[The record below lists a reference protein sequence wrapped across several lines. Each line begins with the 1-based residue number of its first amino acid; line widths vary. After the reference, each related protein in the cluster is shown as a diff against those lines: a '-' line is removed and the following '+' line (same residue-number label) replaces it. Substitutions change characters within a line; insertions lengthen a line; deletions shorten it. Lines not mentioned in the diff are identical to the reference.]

1 MRLAV
6 ITFDVEHDCPPYL
19 DTYHGVEEGLPRI
32 LDLLAEKDVRAVF
45 YFTAEAAK
53 RYPRLAR
60 RVVEEGHELGS
71 HGYAHERLDKL
82 PPGSAVRAIFKSA
95 TVLSSYTDRLISFR
109 APNLQLPNYL
119 LPVLVEAGFAVDS
132 SLATY
137 KPPFPRSPCMYD
149 GLLRVPASVT
159 SSVLR
164 LPWRIQRAIH
174 GRIGSPAIYFSHPW
188 EYVDMRGRLLRP
200 DCVFNTGEKA
210 LQLLAR
216 LIDYLRSRGWRLVT
230 MAELRGILSP
240 QPRCTNKD
248 SI

>member
-19 DTYHGVEEGLPRI
+19 DTYQGVEKGLPRI
-32 LDLLAEKDVRAVF
+32 LDLLAEKRVRAVF
-45 YFTAEAAK
+45 YFTADAAK
-53 RYPRLAR
+53 RYPQLAR
-60 RVVEEGHELGS
+60 RVVDEGHELGS

-82 PPGSAVRAIFKSA
+82 PPKSAVRAIFKSV
-95 TVLSSYTDRLISFR
+95 TVLLKYTDRLVSFR
-109 APNLQLPNYL
+109 APNLQLPGYL
-119 LPVLVEAGFAVDS
+119 LRVLVAVGFAVDS

-137 KPPFPRSPCMYD
+137 KPPFPKSPCMYD
-149 GLLRVPASVT
+149 DLLRVPVSAT
-159 SSVLR
+159 SSILR
-164 LPWRIQRAIH
+164 LPWRMQQVIH
-174 GRIGSPAIYFSHPW
+174 SRMGSPLVYFSHPW
-188 EYVDMRGRLLRP
+188 EYVDMKGRLLRP

-216 LIDYLRSRGWRLVT
+216 LIDYLRSTGWRLVT
-230 MAELRGILSP
+230 MTELRGILSP

>member
-1 MRLAV
+1 LAV

-19 DTYHGVEEGLPRI
+19 DTYRGVKEGLPRI
-32 LDLLAEKDVRAVF
+32 LELLAEKRVRAVF
-45 YFTAEAAK
+45 YFTADVAK

-60 RVVEEGHELGS
+60 RVVDEGHELGS
-71 HGYAHERLDKL
+71 HSYAHERLDRL
-82 PPGSAVRAIFKSA
+82 PPRSAARAILKSA
-95 TVLSSYTDRLISFR
+95 ATLSRYTDKLASFR

-119 LPVLVEAGFAVDS
+119 LPVLVEAGFTIDS

-137 KPPFPRSPCMYD
+137 KPPFPRGPCMHD
-149 GLLRVPASVT
+149 GLLRVPASTT
-159 SSVLR
+159 SSILR
-164 LPWRIQRAIH
+164 LPWRVQRVIH
-174 GRIGSPAIYFSHPW
+174 SRMGSPAVYFSHPW
-188 EYVDMRGRLLRP
+188 EYVDMRGKLLRP

-210 LQLLAR
+210 LRLLAR
-216 LIDYLRSRGWRLVT
+216 LIDYLRSTGWRLVT